1 MSDGLAAGITDLGR
15 ITPVSGPY
23 LGGGN
28 TAQGQAAD
36 GQAIQQWEV
45 LAYNAAGRL
54 VPLSAGGGDYATG
67 AVTFGAN
74 PLAAETL
81 VINGQAIT
89 FVASGATGF
98 QVNIGATATDTA
110 QATKNL
116 INANPGT
123 FGCVASG
130 TGTVLTLTA
139 TALGTAGN
147 AVTLTETVVA
157 AGFTVSGATLTGG
170 TAAVEE
176 VGNPVAIA
184 AQAVVAATPGSKL
197 PIFVS
202 GRFDGTDN
210 APVGNRLIWPAGIL
224 TLDQRRLAFAGTPI
238 FVVAPL

>member
-28 TAQGQAAD
+28 TGEAQAAD

-45 LAYNAAGRL
+45 CAYNAAGRL
-54 VPLSAGGGDYATG
+54 VPLSSTGDYATG
-67 AVTFGAN
+67 TVTFGAN
-74 PLAAETL
+74 PLPAETL

-98 QVNIGATATDTA
+98 QVNIGADATATAT
-110 QATKNL
+110 ATKAL

-123 FGCVASG
+123 FKAVASG
-130 TGTVLTLTA
+130 TGTVVTLTA
-139 TALGTAGN
+139 TDIGTAGN
-147 AVTLTETVVA
+147 AVTVTDTVVA
-157 AGFTVSGATLTGG
+157 AGFTVSAATLTGG
-170 TAAVEE
+170 TATVEE

-210 APVGNRLIWPAGIL
+210 APVGNRLIWPAGIQ